1 MANKTAH
8 QAYKTDGLFHV
19 EPGPCSDKKGLL
31 VLKSEHKQG
40 GPKTENPHTVAIKQ
54 KNTKKPKHGNKQ
66 KLK

>member
-1 MANKTAH
+1 
-8 QAYKTDGLFHV
+8 V

-54 KNTKKPKHGNKQ
+54 KNTKKPKHRNKQ
-66 KLK
+66 VLK